1 MAKLETI
8 RLAHGSGGRLSRE
21 LVNRVFL
28 KYFPARELARLDDSA
43 VFKTSSSRLALTTD
57 SYVVSPLFF
66 PGGDIGRLAVCGTVN
81 DLSVKGAVP
90 KWLSAAFILEE
101 GLSFEVLQR
110 VCASMRSAAREAGVE
125 IITGD
130 TKVVEKGKAD
140 GLFITTAGVGEIPA
154 GIDLSSAYIRKG
166 DAVIVS
172 GSLGAHGVA
181 VLNARHGLGLKSAIK
196 SDAAPLNRLTASVLK
211 VSRCTHAMRDLTRG
225 GLAGALVEISESSGV
240 RIEISGEAVP
250 VDKPVRAA
258 SALLGIDPLYA
269 ANEGRLVCFAP
280 ARDSEKILRAMRQ
293 HPCGK
298 GAAVIGLVSGVCPGG
313 SVLLKTAIGGSR
325 RLMLAEGEQLPR
337 IC

>member
-1 MAKLETI
+1 MAEDRKI

-28 KYFPARELARLDDSA
+28 KYFSGRELSRLDDA
-43 VFKTSSSRLALTTD
+43 AAFKTSASQLAMTTD

-101 GLSFEVLQR
+101 GLPFELLER
-110 VCASMRSAAREAGVE
+110 VCASMRAAAREAGVE
-125 IITGD
+125 IVTGD

-140 GLFITTAGVGEIPA
+140 GLFITTAGVGEIPE
-154 GIDLSSAYIRKG
+154 GVNLSSASARKG
-166 DAVIVS
+166 DAVLVS
-172 GSLGAHGVA
+172 GPLGAHGVA
-181 VLNARHGLGLKSAIK
+181 VLNARHDLGLKSAIK
-196 SDAAPLNRLTASVLK
+196 SDAAPLNELVRSVLK
-211 VSRCTHAMRDLTRG
+211 ASPSVHAMRDLTRG
-225 GLAGALVEISESSGV
+225 GLAGALVEISESSNIK
-240 RIEISGEAVP
+240 IEIEGEAVP

-258 SALLGIDPLYA
+258 CALLGVDPLYA

-280 ARDSEKILRAMRQ
+280 ARDSEKILRAMRR
-293 HPCGK
+293 HSCGR
-298 GAAVIGLVSGVCPGG
+298 GAVVIGVVSGSCAGG
-313 SVLLKTAIGGSR
+313 SVLLKTGIGGAR